1 MYLPRH
7 FEETRP
13 EVLHALM
20 RAQPLATLVTLSA
33 SGDIDANHIPLF
45 FSEETGGLGS
55 LRGHVA
61 RANPLWRA
69 LLEGATA
76 LAIFHGPDGYISPSW
91 YPTKREHGRVVPT
104 WNYAVV
110 HAHGSLRAID
120 DPAWL
125 RTQVEALTTQQE
137 ATFAAPWEVGDAPAD
152 FIDRRLEA
160 IVGIELVI
168 DKLTGKFKNSQNQ
181 PEQNR
186 AGVVAGLEDQG
197 SDRALAL
204 AALVEEASSSR
215 EV

>member
-1 MYLPRH
+1 MYLPHH

-20 RAQPLATLVTLSA
+20 RADPLATLVILSA

-45 FSEETGGLGS
+45 FSEETDGLGS

-61 RANPLWRA
+61 RANPLWRD
-69 LLEGATA
+69 LLEGAKA
-76 LAIFHGPDGYISPSW
+76 LAIFHGPDSYISPSW
-91 YPTKREHGRVVPT
+91 YPTKQVHGQVVPT

-125 RTQVEALTTQQE
+125 RAQLEALTTQQE
-137 ATFAAPWEVGDAPAD
+137 AAFAAPWEVGDAPAD

-186 AGVVAGLEDQG
+186 AGVVAGLENLG

-215 EV
+215 EA

>member
-7 FEETRP
+7 FEEARP
-13 EVLHALM
+13 ELLHGLM
-20 RAQPLATLVTLSA
+20 RAYPLATLVTLSGA
-33 SGDIDANHIPLF
+33 GDIDANHIPLF

-61 RANPLWRA
+61 RANPLWR
-69 LLEGATA
+69 LLEGTKA
-76 LAIFHGPDGYISPSW
+76 LAIFHGPDSYVSPSW
-91 YPTKREHGRVVPT
+91 YPTKREHRRVVPT

-110 HAHGSLRAID
+110 HAHGSLRAIE

-125 RTQVEALTTQQE
+125 RAQVEALTTQQE
-137 ATFAAPWEVGDAPAD
+137 ASFAAPWEVADAPAD

-186 AGVVAGLEDQG
+186 AGVVAGLKDQG

-204 AALVEEASSSR
+204 AALVKESR
-215 EV
+215 EA